1 MIYLSTLRPGVGR
14 AERRGDGAWKIEM
27 VAGGLDVRCLAVDQG
42 TGTVLAG
49 THRDGVHRSEDGGR
63 TFTGSGLPGLCVT
76 AVGISA
82 AEPGLVFAGVKPAGV
97 YRSDDG
103 GRGWR
108 RQIGFERVKRFF
120 WFSPAERPF
129 TAYVQSIVVS
139 ERHPKIVIAG
149 IEAGAV
155 VRSIDGGETW
165 QGHRAGAMRDCHSL
179 ATAAG
184 RFFEAGYGGG
194 AMSEDGAVW
203 RRPAGLDRRYGWAVA
218 AVADGETW
226 FLSSS
231 HGVEAHSD
239 HADAAIWRCRGGG
252 PWERLA
258 GGLPQPM
265 NSMPYSLITGPEPG
279 RLDVGFADGTVWESR
294 DGGDTWAPLPFR
306 LPRVERAL
314 ARLDGR
320 GRSEI
325 S

>member
-82 AEPGLVFAGVKPAGV
+82 AEPGLVFAGVKPAAV

-139 ERHPKIVIAG
+139 ERRPKIVIAG

-184 RFFEAGYGGG
+184 RFFEA
-194 AMSEDGAVW
+194 
-203 RRPAGLDRRYGWAVA
+203 AG
-218 AVADGETW
+218 
-226 FLSSS
+226 
-231 HGVEAHSD
+231 
-239 HADAAIWRCRGGG
+239 
-252 PWERLA
+252 P
-258 GGLPQPM
+258 
-265 NSMPYSLITGPEPG
+265 
-279 RLDVGFADGTVWESR
+279 
-294 DGGDTWAPLPFR
+294 
-306 LPRVERAL
+306 
-314 ARLDGR
+314 
-320 GRSEI
+320 
-325 S
+325 

>member
-1 MIYLSTLRPGVGR
+1 
-14 AERRGDGAWKIEM
+14 
-27 VAGGLDVRCLAVDQG
+27 
-42 TGTVLAG
+42 
-49 THRDGVHRSEDGGR
+49 
-63 TFTGSGLPGLCVT
+63 
-76 AVGISA
+76 
-82 AEPGLVFAGVKPAGV
+82 
-97 YRSDDG
+97 
-103 GRGWR
+103 
-108 RQIGFERVKRFF
+108 
-120 WFSPAERPF
+120 
-129 TAYVQSIVVS
+129 
-139 ERHPKIVIAG
+139 VIAG

-325 S
+325 CLRRVRRLKAARRIWRLHRLPVVAIPTELRVPVAEYDQVPVKKCQKVPIV